1 MDSYTDFAP
10 IAARATPPGESA
22 LAVIRISGGGNALG
36 DASDCGALKLLEKCF
51 SRPAV
56 LRAAQGNSVVYG
68 WMIDGAEKVDE
79 VLISVYRAPKSY
91 TGEDGADICCHGGD
105 AAPRAVLNLLLKN
118 GFRQALRGEFSYRA
132 FINGKVDLSRAEAV
146 MEIVG
151 AKGERALA
159 GSVRRLS
166 GALEAEIN
174 AVKKLLL
181 DVVCEVELNLDY
193 SEVDG
198 VGSEDAGLPA
208 KESVLAALSRLD
220 HLLALYQTVKL
231 EKEGALVALVG
242 RPNAGKSSLFNL
254 LLKEER
260 SIVTEIPG
268 TTRDWI
274 EGWIEIDGI
283 PVRLADTA
291 GIHEAADK
299 IEQIG
304 IERSAALATSAD
316 FVLTIID
323 GADANPPKPPLQMP
337 GSGLLVWNKCD
348 LNPMPDNFCL
358 DGKRCIAVSAKTGA
372 GLPALVK
379 AIAKELRHLAGS
391 AEEGAAAAST
401 GDAPGTDRQRSLIA
415 SAKTAL
421 QETLALSDNNA
432 PLDIIAPRLRDAL
445 DALGEITGEVSNA
458 GILEAMFGNFCV
470 GK

>member
-1 MDSYTDFAP
+1 LDAQRGK
-10 IAARATPPGESA
+10 RAQVG
-22 LAVIRISGGGNALG
+22 RCFGGSG
-36 DASDCGALKLLEKCF
+36 S
-51 SRPAV
+51 
-56 LRAAQGNSVVYG
+56 
-68 WMIDGAEKVDE
+68 
-79 VLISVYRAPKSY
+79 
-91 TGEDGADICCHGGD
+91 
-105 AAPRAVLNLLLKN
+105 
-118 GFRQALRGEFSYRA
+118 
-132 FINGKVDLSRAEAV
+132 
-146 MEIVG
+146 
-151 AKGERALA
+151 
-159 GSVRRLS
+159 
-166 GALEAEIN
+166 LEAEIN

-208 KESVLAALSRLD
+208 KESVLVALSRLD

-304 IERSAALATSAD
+304 IERSAALAASAD

-323 GADANPPKPPLQMP
+323 GADADNGSINFRDNNLTKEPAARADNNLKAFFDSAKPPLQMP